1 MKCGDVQIK
10 YKIDGDWELKKA
22 SEAAS
27 GYDLCSIREY
37 EIPFN
42 TPILVKTGLYLEI
55 PPGFEGQVRS
65 RSGLA
70 LKSGVFVLNSPGTID
85 ADYRGEIG
93 IILNN
98 LKDTFTPFKINKGDR
113 VAQLIICKLPNIALI
128 KTTEFSKTIRQEN
141 GFGSTGINLI

>member
-10 YKIDGDWELKKA
+10 YKIKGDWELKKS

-27 GYDLCSIREY
+27 GYDLCSVREY

-42 TPILVKTGLYLEI
+42 TPTLVKTGLYLEI

-98 LKDTFTPFKINKGDR
+98 LKDTFAPFKINKGDR
-113 VAQLIICKLPNIALI
+113 VAQLVICKLPNVVLS
-128 KTTEFSKTIRQEN
+128 KTTEFSKTVRQEN
-141 GFGSTGINLI
+141 GFGSTGVNFI